1 MDSDTLLIISLISL
15 TISICLI
22 VWIYNINSNTKKIK
36 KIMFGILY
44 LKVKELKDKGEEISV
59 QSIYEKG
66 EQL

>member
-1 MDSDTLLIISLISL
+1 MDNDILLIISLISL
-15 TISICLI
+15 IISICLI

-36 KIMFGILY
+36 KIIFGILY

-66 EQL
+66 DFL

>member
-1 MDSDTLLIISLISL
+1 MENESLIIISLISL

-22 VWIYNINSNTKKIK
+22 FWLYNINRNTKKIK

-44 LKVKELKDKGEEISV
+44 LKVKELKDKGEEITL

-66 EQL
+66 ESL

>member
-36 KIMFGILY
+36 KILFGILY

-66 EQL
+66 ELL

>member
-66 EQL
+66 ELL